1 MHVLGIHNDNYTIFK
16 SVFFCFL
23 IAIFTV
29 INGTF
34 REVVMAS
41 YFGQQ
46 IALSLSSLSLSI
58 IFFATSHTSY
68 NFYKITAPVKAKL
81 IGLQWML
88 MTLIFEFIFGFDIAH
103 ALIDKIL

>member
-16 SVFFCFL
+16 SVFFWFL

-46 IALSLSSLSLSI
+46 IALSLSS
-58 IFFATSHTSY
+58 
-68 NFYKITAPVKAKL
+68 
-81 IGLQWML
+81 
-88 MTLIFEFIFGFDIAH
+88 
-103 ALIDKIL
+103 